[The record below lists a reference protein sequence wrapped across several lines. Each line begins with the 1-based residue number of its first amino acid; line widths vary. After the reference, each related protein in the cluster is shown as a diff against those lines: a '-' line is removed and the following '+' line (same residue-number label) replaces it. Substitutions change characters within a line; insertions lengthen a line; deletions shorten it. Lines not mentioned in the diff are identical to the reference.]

1 MRSIASVSEN
11 FPKRSERFKI
21 HPRFNLAMY
30 LRGFQHLATPVW
42 REIPLFRIGLGH
54 F

>member
-11 FPKRSERFKI
+11 FPKKSERFKI

-30 LRGFQHLATPVW
+30 LREFLHLAMPAW
-42 REIPLFRIGLGH
+42 REIPPSRIESGH